1 LISPAA
7 IPVTFWNVTG
17 LRPTLITQTIP
28 SKRFSFYFFFPLRL
42 ILLLL
47 ILDCIEQRTGAI
59 YTSFKTRTREKKK

>member
-28 SKRFSFYFFFPLRL
+28 SKGFFFFFFSYYSFFHGVVHTK
-42 ILLLL
+42 
-47 ILDCIEQRTGAI
+47 ERTGAI
-59 YTSFKTRTREKKK
+59 YTS